1 MQRGCLISG
10 DGALPPGLSREDLVV
25 VVELH
30 TTASTTV
37 AIPTI
42 RVVAADLA
50 GRADFDLDS
59 IADLRM
65 AIDDAC
71 AVLVRLA
78 APGATLRC
86 RLTVWPERI
95 EMAAEVEVD
104 QVADPLPTGSFGWR
118 LLECLADAVSAA
130 SLPAEPGQ
138 RGKRCITLAKN
149 AATAQQP

>member
-1 MQRGCLISG
+1 LF
-10 DGALPPGLSREDLVV
+10 REDSVV

-50 GRADFDLDS
+50 ARADFDLDS

-78 APGATLRC
+78 APGATLTC
-86 RLTVWPERI
+86 RLTVWPGRI
-95 EMAAEVEVD
+95 EMAADVNID

-118 LLECLADAVSAA
+118 LLECLADEASAL

-138 RGKRCITLAKN
+138 RARRRITLSKN

>member
-1 MQRGCLISG
+1 MGSH
-10 DGALPPGLSREDLVV
+10 A
-25 VVELH
+25 
-30 TTASTTV
+30 
-37 AIPTI
+37 TI

-78 APGATLRC
+78 APGATLTC
-86 RLTVWPERI
+86 RLTVWPGRI
-95 EMAAEVEVD
+95 EMAADVNID

-118 LLECLADAVSAA
+118 LLECLADEASAL

-138 RGKRCITLAKN
+138 RARRRITLSKN